1 VVKKKTRPQEGHA
14 TWLSSRREDG
24 HGSTLNFQ
32 ADGLVAAPWLR
43 NRRSE
48 WSKPFFLFYHRGHGG
63 TQRETSYRDLLVPM
77 FFGLVALRPLD
88 EKHGV
93 KKMGAKR

>member
-1 VVKKKTRPQEGHA
+1 
-14 TWLSSRREDG
+14 
-24 HGSTLNFQ
+24 
-32 ADGLVAAPWLR
+32 
-43 NRRSE
+43 
-48 WSKPFFLFYHRGHGG
+48 
-63 TQRETSYRDLLVPM
+63 M